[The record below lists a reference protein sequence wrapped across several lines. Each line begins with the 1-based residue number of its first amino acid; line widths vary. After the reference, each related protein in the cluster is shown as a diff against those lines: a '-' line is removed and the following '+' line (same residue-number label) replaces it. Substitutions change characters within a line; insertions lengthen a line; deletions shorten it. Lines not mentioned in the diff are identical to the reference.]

1 MTLVSNAV
9 KGYHHLQH
17 YLYQPENK
25 HKFDLAVN
33 SLSQGIIFAG
43 AAATN
48 KAYHYSVT
56 NDKDKLVKD
65 ISDLCTRLFGKEQ
78 HDDVKAFLF
87 LTSVAKP
94 FNSYTEFENSG
105 SSLYSMPLVDA
116 LKLQQRPIH
125 QQKQVLENQLTEARN
140 KLKNLEDAQR
150 QEFNNLTWPHMDKIK
165 EIYDDL
171 KGRTINNA
179 SNKALKDRL
188 LPVLKLYIERNLDY
202 LKDKSVLSEP
212 ALNNIGVSLDT
223 LRKIINASEDSPY
236 AKNGHEIQNLKIQIE
251 LLENHLE
258 FVNKILTKEA
268 LEEDIQELKN
278 ALQQVTDFKPTEVS
292 WQHTTRVDT
301 LLKTGRLTT
310 GQRLFLS
317 NYSHKN
323 LDYIDKVDEHL
334 NIKHFFQNNNDE
346 LELFN
351 DIIKEFEQSPQ
362 AQAKNLERL
371 KNELQALEEQL
382 EILNKPVETPKVETD
397 PEKKVDNEPSLPPA
411 PKKVSRLQRLFRT
424 LGTTFTRLGNWL
436 KQFFKN
442 LFRTN

>member
-25 HKFDLAVN
+25 HKFALAVN
-33 SLSQGIIFAG
+33 NLSRTIFAG
-43 AAATN
+43 ASATN
-48 KAYHYSVT
+48 KAYNYSVT
-56 NDKDKLVKD
+56 NDKDKLIKD
-65 ISDLCTRLFGKEQ
+65 INDLCTRLFGKEQ
-78 HDDVKAFLF
+78 HDDVEAFLF
-87 LTSVAKP
+87 LTSVARP
-94 FNSYTEFENSG
+94 YESYTDFEKSG
-105 SSLYSMPLVDA
+105 STLYSMSLVDT
-116 LKLQQRPIH
+116 LKLQQMPIH
-125 QQKQVLENQLTEARN
+125 QQKQVLENQLMEQRN
-140 KLKNLEDAQR
+140 KLKNLEDVQR
-150 QEFNNLTWPHMDKIK
+150 QEFNNLKWPHMDKIK

-171 KGRTINNA
+171 QGRTINNA

-188 LPVLKLYIERNLDY
+188 LPVLKLYIDQNLDY
-202 LKDKSVLSEP
+202 LKNKSVLTEP

-223 LRKIINASEDSPY
+223 LRKIITASEDSQY

-251 LLENHLE
+251 LLENHLG

-268 LEEDIQELKN
+268 LQEDIQELKN
-278 ALQQVTDFKPTEVS
+278 TIQQVTDFKPTEIS
-292 WQHTTRVDT
+292 WQHKAKVDQ
-301 LLKTGRLTT
+301 LLKKALTT
-310 GQRLFLS
+310 GQRLLS
-317 NYSHKN
+317 SRYSNQN

-334 NIKHFFQNNNDE
+334 EIQHFFQNNKDE

-351 DIIKEFEQSPQ
+351 DIIKEFEQTPQ
-362 AQAKNLERL
+362 AQAKHLERL
-371 KNELQALEEQL
+371 KNELQVLEEQL
-382 EILNKPVETPKVETD
+382 EILNKPVEPPKVVTD
-397 PEKKVDNEPSLPPA
+397 PDKKVENEPSLPPA

>member
-33 SLSQGIIFAG
+33 SLSQRIIFAG
-43 AAATN
+43 ASTTN
-48 KAYHYSVT
+48 KAYHYHLT
-56 NDKDKLVKD
+56 NNKDELVKD
-65 ISDLCTRLFGKEQ
+65 ISDLCNRLFGKEQ
-78 HDDVKAFLF
+78 HKDVEAFLF

-105 SSLYSMPLVDA
+105 SILYRMPLVDA
-116 LKLQQRPIH
+116 LKLQQMPIH
-125 QQKQVLENQLTEARN
+125 QQQQVLENQLTEQRN
-140 KLKNLEDAQR
+140 KLKNLEAAQH

-165 EIYDDL
+165 EIYEDL
-171 KGRTINNA
+171 QGRTINAA
-179 SNKALKDRL
+179 SNKALRDRL
-188 LPVLKLYIERNLDY
+188 LPVLKQYIERNLDF
-202 LKDKSVLSEP
+202 LKNKSVLTDP

-223 LRKIINASEDSPY
+223 LRNIIFASENSSY
-236 AKNGHEIQNLKIQIE
+236 GKNDHEIQNIKIQIE

-258 FVNKILTKEA
+258 FVKKILTKEA
-268 LEEDIQELKN
+268 LQEDIQELKN
-278 ALQQVTDFKPTEVS
+278 AIQQVTDFKPTEIS
-292 WQHTTRVDT
+292 WKHTTKVDQ
-301 LLKTGRLTT
+301 LLKKPLTT

-323 LDYIDKVDEHL
+323 LDYIGKVDEHL
-334 NIKHFFQNNNDE
+334 NIQHFFQNNKDE

-351 DIIKEFEQSPQ
+351 DIIKEFEQTPQ
-362 AQAKNLERL
+362 AQAKHLARLE
-371 KNELQALEEQL
+371 NELQALEEQL
-382 EILNKPVETPKVETD
+382 EILNKPVEPPKIDTVPDQKVE
-397 PEKKVDNEPSLPPA
+397 NEPPLSPA
-411 PKKVSRLQRLFRT
+411 PKKVSRLQRLFT
-424 LGTTFTRLGNWL
+424 NLKTTFTRLGNWL